1 MAPAQEKN
9 VILVTGG
16 SGLVGK
22 AVQEVLQNDTPEH
35 ESWYFATSKDADLTS
50 YASAK
55 AMFERVRPTHVLHLA
70 ARVGGLFS
78 NMKYKVEFWHDNI
91 TMQENIFQL
100 CKEFGVKKLVSCLST
115 CIFPDKTTYPIDE
128 VG

>member
-1 MAPAQEKN
+1 MSPAEAKHI
-9 VILVTGG
+9 ILVTGG

-22 AVQEVLQNDTPEH
+22 AVQEVLEGETPEH

-55 AMFERVRPTHVLHLA
+55 ALFERLRPTHVLHLA

-78 NMKYKVEFWHDNI
+78 NMKYKTEFWHDNI
-91 TMQENIFQL
+91 SMQENIT
-100 CKEFGVKKLVSCLST
+100 K
-115 CIFPDKTTYPIDE
+115 
-128 VG
+128 